1 MTNTKSWTRAL
12 LSAASLLALAAC
24 ATMPAPTAETTL
36 APAGAPVVAP
46 APAAPLPTPQQT
58 GETAW
63 GTPIYDVLPDPA
75 VRYGTL
81 PNGIKYAVLKNATPK
96 DSASVRLGF
105 DFGSAAEGEEERGLA
120 HFIEHMAFNGST
132 NVPEGDMVKILER
145 KGLSFGADTNASTGF
160 DQTVYKLDLPQTSDD
175 LIDTA
180 LMLMRETAGN
190 LTIAP
195 DAVDRERG
203 VLLSER
209 RTRDGFQLRRIEDYY
224 KFVAPDTPYPNRL
237 PIGTDAVLKDASAD
251 TIRSL
256 YHRYYRPENA
266 TLVMVGD
273 FDPAAVEAKIKAR
286 FADWQG
292 VGPAGVP
299 QPDGRIDLARPTSVD
314 IFVDPAVPNL
324 VTFDSFEPYRKTPD
338 TQAEGRRALL
348 EQLGNA
354 IVSRRLEKIANAPGS
369 AIIAGQASSGDF
381 YETAKTAQLLVVAND
396 GQWRDA
402 VTVGETELRRA
413 LEYGFTQG
421 ELAEQLSNFELAV
434 RTQAEQA
441 DTRRSPALAEQILAT
456 EDDDDIFSTPAF
468 QFAFFE
474 RVKPTLTADAVDA
487 AFRARWKGSA
497 PLVHVSTKTPI
508 EGGEAAV
515 ASVLQTAST
524 QAVAA
529 PVAGAA
535 ATFAYN
541 DFGTPGQVV
550 SDTTIPDL
558 GIRTVR
564 FANNVRLNIKRT
576 DFEQGKVRYA
586 VRVGSG
592 ELQLPADKPGL
603 SFLMNQTF
611 ANAGLGR
618 QSYDE
623 LTQALAGRTVS
634 AGLTASDDSF
644 GAAGTTTPAD
654 LALQMKV
661 TAAYVTDPGYRP
673 EAQSRWAG
681 LVPLISAQLDA
692 TPQAV
697 AARDVGRLLASG
709 DERFGIPRQADL
721 QARSVDELKGAL
733 TPILADA
740 PIEIAIVGDVD
751 EAAAIAAVAQSF
763 GALPTRQADFGAFDD
778 RRAVRFPADREP
790 VTLTHSGQ
798 ADQALA
804 LAYWPTDDDADP
816 VEEARV
822 TMLARVMG
830 LMLLE
835 EIREKLGATYS
846 PNASASLSRVYRHY
860 GTFGTSVIV
869 EPGRADEVFA
879 AVDRIAGELR
889 AGEVDA
895 DLLDRAR
902 APVLEGIAKSRREN
916 GWWLGVAGRAQSEA
930 DRLDRVRQQEA
941 TVRGLTPA
949 DLQAMARKYLR
960 DDREL
965 QIRVVSD
972 KLAGR

>member
-1 MTNTKSWTRAL
+1 MTTRPLRFAL
-12 LSAASLLALAAC
+12 LSTTLLMGAC
-24 ATMPAPTAETTL
+24 ATQPKAT
-36 APAGAPVVAP
+36 APALRSPAGVARGAPMVP
-46 APAAPLPTPQQT
+46 QPT
-58 GETAW
+58 GRTAW
-63 GTPIYDVLPDPA
+63 GKTVYDVLPDPA

-81 PNGIKYAVLKNATPK
+81 PNGMKYAVLRNTTPK

-105 DFGSAAEGEEERGLA
+105 DFGSASESEEERGLA

-160 DQTVYKLDLPQTSDD
+160 DQTVYQLDLPKTTDD

-190 LTIAP
+190 LTL
-195 DAVDRERG
+195 DAAAIDRERG

-209 RTRDGFQLRRIEDYY
+209 RTRDGFQLRRVEDYY
-224 KFVAPDTPYPNRL
+224 GFVAPDTPYPNRL
-237 PIGTDAVLKDASAD
+237 PIGTDAVLKGASAD

-286 FADWQG
+286 FADWRG
-292 VGPAGVP
+292 VGPAGAP
-299 QPDGRIDLARPTSVD
+299 QPDGRIDLARPAAVN

-324 VTFDSFEPYRKTPD
+324 VTFDSFEPYAKTPD
-338 TQAEGRRALL
+338 TRAEERRQLL
-348 EQLGNA
+348 ETLGNA
-354 IVSRRLEKIANAPGS
+354 VLSRRLEKIANAPGS
-369 AIIAGQASSGDF
+369 PVIAGQASSGDF
-381 YETAKTAQLLVVAND
+381 YKTARTAQLLVVAND

-402 VTVGETELRRA
+402 VTIGETELRRA
-413 LEYGFTQG
+413 LEHGFTDG
-421 ELAEQLSNFELAV
+421 ELAEQLANVQLAI
-434 RTQAEQA
+434 RTRAEQA
-441 DTRRSPALAEQILAT
+441 DTRRSPALAEAILAT
-456 EDDDDIFSTPAF
+456 EDDEDIFATPAA
-468 QFAFFE
+468 QLALFE
-474 RVKPTLTADAVDA
+474 EVKPTLTVDAVNA
-487 AFRARWKGSA
+487 AFRDRWKGSA

-515 ASVLQTAST
+515 ASALRTSAG

-529 PVAGAA
+529 PAAGAA
-535 ATFAYN
+535 ATFAYD
-541 DFGTPGQVV
+541 DFGAPGAVV
-550 SDTTIPDL
+550 ADTTIADL

-576 DFEQGKVRYA
+576 DFEQGKVRYG

-592 ELQLPADKPGL
+592 QLELPADKPGL
-603 SFLMNQTF
+603 AFLMNQTF

-618 QSYDE
+618 QSFDE
-623 LTQALAGRTVS
+623 LTQALAGRDVTPGLI
-634 AGLTASDDSF
+634 AGDDGF
-644 GAAGTTTPAD
+644 RATGTTTPAD
-654 LALQMKV
+654 LPLQMKV
-661 TAAYVTDPGYRP
+661 TAAYVSDPGFRP
-673 EAQSRWAG
+673 EAQSRWQG
-681 LVPLISAQLDA
+681 LVPLISSQLDA

-697 AARDVGRLLASG
+697 AARDVGRILASG
-709 DERFGIPRQADL
+709 DQRFGIPRADVL
-721 QARSVDELKGAL
+721 GARSVDELKSAL
-733 TPILADA
+733 VPALADA

-751 EAAAIAAVAQSF
+751 PDAAIAAVAQSF
-763 GALPTRQADFGAFDD
+763 GALPERKASFGDYAD
-778 RRAVRFPADREP
+778 RRLVRFPGNRSP

-804 LAYWPTDDDADP
+804 MAYWPTDDDTDA

-822 TMLARVMG
+822 DTLARVTG

-846 PNASASLSRVYRHY
+846 PTSSSSLSSVYKDY
-860 GTFGTSVIV
+860 GVFGTSVIV

-889 AGEVDA
+889 SRPVDP

-902 APVLEGIAKSRREN
+902 APILEQIAKNRREN
-916 GWWLGVAGRAQSEA
+916 GWWLGVADRAQSEA
-930 DRLDRVRQQEA
+930 ERLDRVRTLEA
-941 TVRGLTPA
+941 TVRGVTPA

-965 QIRVVSD
+965 KIRVVSD
-972 KLAGR
+972 KLATSR

>member
-1 MTNTKSWTRAL
+1 MTSRTIRIRAL
-12 LSAASLLALAAC
+12 FAAPSLLALAAC
-24 ATMPAPTAETTL
+24 ATLPAAR
-36 APAGAPVVAP
+36 ADPVA
-46 APAAPLPTPQQT
+46 APAAATTALAAPDPT
-58 GETAW
+58 GRTAW
-63 GTPIYDVLPDPA
+63 GVPVYDVPPDPA

-81 PNGIKYAVLKNATPK
+81 PNGLKYAVMRNATPK
-96 DSASVRLGF
+96 DSASVRMGFELG
-105 DFGSAAEGEEERGLA
+105 SIAESEQERGLA

-160 DQTVYKLDLPQTSDD
+160 DQTVYKLDLPQTTDD

-209 RTRDGFQLRRIEDYY
+209 RTRDSFSLRRIEDYY

-237 PIGTDAVLKDASAD
+237 PIGTDAVLKGASAD

-266 TLVMVGD
+266 TLVVVGD
-273 FDPAAVEAKIKAR
+273 FDPAAVEAKIQAR

-292 VGPAGVP
+292 VGPAGAP
-299 QPDGRIDLARPTSVD
+299 QPNGRIDLTRPSAVD
-314 IFVDPAVPNL
+314 TFVDPAVPNI
-324 VTFDSFEPYRKTPD
+324 VTFDSFEPYVKTPD
-338 TQAEGRRALL
+338 TMAEGRRELL
-348 EQLGNA
+348 EALGNA
-354 IVSRRLEKIANAPGS
+354 IVSRRLEKLANAPGS
-369 AIIAGQASSGDF
+369 AIIAGQASTGDF
-381 YETAKTAQLLVVAND
+381 YKTARDSSLLVVAND

-402 VTVGETELRRA
+402 VTIGETELRRA
-413 LEYGFTQG
+413 LEHGFTEG
-421 ELAEQLSNFELAV
+421 ELAEQLANFELAV

-441 DTRRSPALAEQILAT
+441 DTRRSAALAEQILAT
-456 EDDDDIFSTPAF
+456 EEDDDIFSTPSF
-468 QFAFFE
+468 QLAFF
-474 RVKPTLTADAVDA
+474 RQVKPTLTVDAVDA
-487 AFRARWKGSA
+487 AFRARWDGSP

-508 EGGEAAV
+508 DGGEATV
-515 ASVLQTAST
+515 ASALRASAA

-529 PVAGAA
+529 PAAGAA
-535 ATFAYN
+535 ATFAYD
-541 DFGTPGQVV
+541 DFGAPGQVV
-550 SDTTIPDL
+550 SDTTIADL

-564 FANNVRLNIKRT
+564 FANNVRLNLKRT
-576 DFEQGKVRYA
+576 DFEQGKVRYT

-603 SFLMNQTF
+603 AFLMNQTF

-634 AGLTASDDSF
+634 AGLTAGDDGF
-644 GAAGTTTPAD
+644 QAAGTTTPAD
-654 LALQMKV
+654 LPLQMKV
-661 TAAYVTDPGYRP
+661 TAAYVTDPGFRP

-681 LVPLISAQLDA
+681 LVPLISSQLDA

-697 AARDVGRLLASG
+697 AARDVGRVLASG
-709 DERFGIPRQADL
+709 DQRFGIPRQDVL

-751 EAAAIAAVAQSF
+751 EAAAITAVAQSF
-763 GALPTRQADFGAFDD
+763 GALPKRQADFGAFDD
-778 RRAVRFPADREP
+778 RRVVRFPAARSP

-804 LAYWPTDDDADP
+804 MAYWPTDDDSDP
-816 VEEARV
+816 VEEVRV
-822 TMLARVMG
+822 DMLAKAMG

-846 PNASASLSRVYRHY
+846 PSASSNQSSVYKDY
-860 GTFGTSVIV
+860 GVLGASVIV

-879 AVDRIAGELR
+879 AVDRIAAELR
-889 AGEVDA
+889 DEPVDA

-902 APVLEGIAKSRREN
+902 APVLERIAKDRREN

-930 DRLDRVRQQEA
+930 GRLDRVRRLEA
-941 TVRGLTPA
+941 TVRAITPA

-960 DDREL
+960 ADKEL

-972 KLAGR
+972 KLASAQ